1 MNVTKNK
8 NISLFMGYSLT
19 VIREVKFHCL
29 QGLTNTI
36 YSYTFTHLHGIL
48 IYTPPKK
55 LNTVKNPS

>member
-48 IYTPPKK
+48 IYTPKK
-55 LNTVKNPS
+55 IKYR